1 MEQIFWHLKR
11 MDWFLVFLVS
21 LLFLIGCVEI
31 FSISKNNFFDL
42 KKQIIFFVV
51 GFLLMIFLSFF
62 DWRILRENSFLI
74 FGLYILSLILLF
86 LVLFFPET
94 RGRKGWFEI
103 GFFSFDPAQI
113 AKISLL
119 ILLSK
124 YFSTRHKEL
133 YDLKHIFISGFF
145 VFLPALLIFKQPDF
159 GFFSLVLFLWISIL
173 IFSGIK
179 IRHFVLIVLIFAL
192 LFSFS
197 WQKILKPY
205 QKERLLSFLKIKA
218 EDPLKVGWSQR
229 QAKIAIASGG
239 LFGKGIKQ
247 GFQTQSGFLPE
258 SKTDFIFSAIAEEMG
273 FLGVFALL
281 LLYFLLFWHIFR
293 FSLSLESNFA
303 RLFTQGFLATLFFEF
318 FLHVATNLSLI
329 PVIGFYLPFVSY
341 GGSAIL
347 ANFICIGILQS
358 FKTKS

>member
-11 MDWFLVFLVS
+11 MDWFLVFLIF
-21 LLFLIGCVEI
+21 LLFLMGCVEI
-31 FSISKNNFFDL
+31 FSISKDNLFDL
-42 KKQIIFFVV
+42 KKQIIFFAF
-51 GFLLMIFLSFF
+51 GFLLMVLLSFF
-62 DWRILRENSFLI
+62 DWRVLRENSFLI
-74 FGLYILSLILLF
+74 FGLYVLSLILLF

-113 AKISLL
+113 VKISLL

-124 YFSTRHKEL
+124 YFSKRHKEL

-145 VFLPALLIFKQPDF
+145 VFLPAFLIFKQPDF
-159 GFFSLVLFLWISIL
+159 GFFSLILFLWISIL

-179 IRHFVLIVLIFAL
+179 IRHFILIALIFVL
-192 LFSFS
+192 LFCFF

-205 QKERLLSFLKIKA
+205 QKERLLSFLKIKS
-218 EDPLKVGWSQR
+218 ENPLKVGWSQR

-239 LFGKGIKQ
+239 ILGKGIKQ

-258 SKTDFIFSAIAEEMG
+258 AKTDFIFSAIAEEMG
-273 FLGVFALL
+273 FLGISFLL
-281 LLYFLLFWHIFR
+281 ILYFLLFWHLFR
-293 FSLSLESNFA
+293 FSLSLESNFEK
-303 RLFTQGFLATLFFEF
+303 LFSQGFLAILFFEF
-318 FLHVATNLSLI
+318 FLHIATNLSLI

-341 GGSAIL
+341 GGSAIF
-347 ANFICIGILQS
+347 ANFICLGILQS
-358 FKTKS
+358 FKARG

>member
-1 MEQIFWHLKR
+1 L
-11 MDWFLVFLVS
+11 
-21 LLFLIGCVEI
+21 
-31 FSISKNNFFDL
+31 DL
-42 KKQIIFFVV
+42 KKQILFFIL

-74 FGLYILSLILLF
+74 LGLYFLSIILLSLVLLF
-86 LVLFFPET
+86 PEI

-124 YFSTRHKEL
+124 YFSLRHKEL
-133 YDLKHIFISGFF
+133 YNLKHIFISGFF
-145 VFLPALLIFKQPDF
+145 VFLPAILIFKQPDF
-159 GFFSLVLFLWISIL
+159 GFFSLILFLWISIL

-179 IRHFVLIVLIFAL
+179 IRHFVLIILIFTL
-192 LFSFS
+192 LIAFS
-197 WQKILKPY
+197 WEKILKPY
-205 QKERLLSFLKIKA
+205 QKERLLSFLKIKS

-239 LFGKGIKQ
+239 FFGKGIKQ
-247 GFQTQSGFLPE
+247 GFQTQSGFLSE
-258 SKTDFIFSAIAEEMG
+258 AKTDFIFSAIAEEMG
-273 FLGVFALL
+273 FLAIA
-281 LLYFLLFWHIFR
+281 FLLFLYLILFWHLFK

-303 RLFTQGFLATLFFEF
+303 RLFSQGFLAILFFEF

-329 PVIGFYLPFVSY
+329 PVVGFYLPFVSY

-347 ANFICIGILQS
+347 ANFVCIGILQS
-358 FKTKS
+358 FKAHA

>member
-11 MDWFLVFLVS
+11 MDWYLVFLIS

-42 KKQIIFFVV
+42 KKQIIFFAV
-51 GFLLMIFLSFF
+51 GFFLMILVSFF

-74 FGLYILSLILLF
+74 LGLYVLSLILLF

-113 AKISLL
+113 TKISLL

-133 YDLKHIFISGFF
+133 YNLKHIFISGFF
-145 VFLPALLIFKQPDF
+145 VILPALLIFKQPDF
-159 GFFSLVLFLWISIL
+159 GFFSLILFLWISIL

-179 IRHFVLIVLIFAL
+179 IRHFILIVLIFVI
-192 LFSFS
+192 LFSFF
-197 WQKILKPY
+197 WEKILKPY
-205 QKERLLSFLKIKA
+205 QKERLLSFLKIKS
-218 EDPLKVGWSQR
+218 EDPLKVDWSQR

-247 GFQTQSGFLPE
+247 GFNTQSGFLSE
-258 SKTDFIFSAIAEEMG
+258 AKTDFIFSAIIEEMG
-273 FLGVFALL
+273 FLGISVLL
-281 LLYFLLFWHIFR
+281 LLYFLLFWHLFK
-293 FSLSLESNFA
+293 FSFSLESNFA
-303 RLFTQGFLATLFFEF
+303 KLFCQGFLAILFFEF

-347 ANFICIGILQS
+347 ANFICVGIFQS
-358 FKTKS
+358 FKVRS

>member
-1 MEQIFWHLKR
+1 MEKIFWHLKK
-11 MDWFLVFLVS
+11 MDWFLVFLIF
-21 LLFLIGCVEI
+21 LLFLIGCIEI
-31 FSISKNNFFDL
+31 FSISKEDFFDL
-42 KKQIIFFVV
+42 KKQIIFFIL
-51 GFLLMIFLSFF
+51 GFFLMIFISFF
-62 DWRILRENSFLI
+62 DWRTLRENSFLI
-74 FGLYILSLILLF
+74 LGIYFFSIILLI
-86 LVLFFPET
+86 LVLFFPEI

-124 YFSTRHKEL
+124 YFSLRHKEL

-145 VFLPALLIFKQPDF
+145 VFLPAFLIFKQPDF
-159 GFFSLVLFLWISIL
+159 GFFSLILFLWISIL

-179 IRHFVLIVLIFAL
+179 IRHFILLILIFSL
-192 LFSFS
+192 LFGLF

-205 QKERLLSFLKIKA
+205 QKERVLSFLKIKP
-218 EDPLKVGWSQR
+218 EDHLKLGWSQR
-229 QAKIAIASGG
+229 QAKIAIVSGG
-239 LFGKGIKQ
+239 IFGKGIKQ

-258 SKTDFIFSAIAEEMG
+258 AKTDFIFSAIGEEMG
-273 FLGVFALL
+273 VLGISFLL
-281 LLYFLLFWHIFR
+281 LLYLILFWWLFK

-303 RLFTQGFLATLFFEF
+303 KLFSQGFLAILFFEF

-329 PVIGFYLPFVSY
+329 PVVGFYLPFVSY
-341 GGSAIL
+341 GGSEIF

-358 FKTKS
+358 FKTHT

>member
-11 MDWFLVFLVS
+11 MDWYLVFLIS

-31 FSISKNNFFDL
+31 FSISKNNFFYL
-42 KKQIIFFVV
+42 KKKIIFFAV
-51 GFLLMIFLSFF
+51 GFFLMILVSFF

-74 FGLYILSLILLF
+74 LGLYVLSLILLF

-113 AKISLL
+113 TKISLL

-133 YDLKHIFISGFF
+133 YNLKHIFISGFF
-145 VFLPALLIFKQPDF
+145 VILPALLIFKQPDF
-159 GFFSLVLFLWISIL
+159 GFFSLILFLWISIL

-179 IRHFVLIVLIFAL
+179 IRHFILIVLIFVI
-192 LFSFS
+192 LFSFF
-197 WQKILKPY
+197 WEKILKPY
-205 QKERLLSFLKIKA
+205 QKERLLSFLKIKS
-218 EDPLKVGWSQR
+218 EDPLKVDWSQR

-247 GFQTQSGFLPE
+247 GFNTQSGFLSE
-258 SKTDFIFSAIAEEMG
+258 AKTDFIFSAIIEEMG
-273 FLGVFALL
+273 FLGISVLL
-281 LLYFLLFWHIFR
+281 LLYFLLFWHLFK
-293 FSLSLESNFA
+293 FSFSLESNFA
-303 RLFTQGFLATLFFEF
+303 KLFCQGFLAILFLEF

-347 ANFICIGILQS
+347 ANFICVGILQS
-358 FKTKS
+358 FKVRS